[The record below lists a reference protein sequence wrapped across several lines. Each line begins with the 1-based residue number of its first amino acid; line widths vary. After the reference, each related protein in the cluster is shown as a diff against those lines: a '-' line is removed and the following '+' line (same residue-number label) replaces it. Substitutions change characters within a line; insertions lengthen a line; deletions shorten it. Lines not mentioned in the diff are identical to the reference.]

1 MQSFMA
7 GIPYDLENKTEK
19 HFQTIIYLVF
29 SLLRYYIHSEVK
41 SAIGRADTVCRTQ
54 DCVYVF
60 EFKVDSSAE
69 VALKQIDDKGY
80 LIPYKFDTTNA
91 INKMRLLKVGVNI
104 STETRTIEGW
114 KIEEAYS

>member
-29 SLLRYYIHSEVK
+29 SLLGYYIHSEVK
-41 SAIGRADTVCRTQ
+41 SAIGRADAVCRTQ

-91 INKMRLLKVGVNI
+91 ANKMRLLKVGVNI

-114 KIEEAYS
+114 KIEETYS

>member
-1 MQSFMA
+1 MQSFLA

-29 SLLRYYIHSEVK
+29 SLLGYYIHSEVK
-41 SAIGRADTVCRTQ
+41 STIGRADAVCRTQ

-91 INKMRLLKVGVNI
+91 ANKMRLLKVGVNI

-114 KIEEAYS
+114 KVEETYS